1 MSRQKIETSTQE
13 AKDAINATLDLLH
26 RRWMMRIIW
35 ELRSESLT
43 FRLLQERCGDI
54 SPTVVNR
61 RLRELKEA
69 GLAQSTE
76 QGYALTPIGLDLL
89 KAYEPLLAWAV
100 KWKRAGG

>member
-1 MSRQKIETSTQE
+1 MAKQKIETGTQE
-13 AKDAINATLDLLH
+13 AKDAINAMLDLLH

-35 ELRSESLT
+35 ELRSGSLT
-43 FRLLQERCGDI
+43 FRALQERCGDI

-61 RLRELKEA
+61 RLGELKEA
-69 GLAQSTE
+69 GLAQSTD

-89 KAYEPLLAWAV
+89 TAYKPLLAWAI